1 MFQLFFG
8 DQPICYNQSL
18 TIIDLGREVHLVP
31 GLTII
36 INNDNFKYIQK
47 KKNKVSKK
55 TKINI
60 HNYYFLIKIYYKLVI
75 KLYEVHLVIFSKTTQ
90 ELVFKIVVNYL
101 I

>member
-8 DQPICYNQSL
+8 DQPTCYKQLL

-47 KKNKVSKK
+47 KKIKYLKK
-55 TKINI
+55 QK
-60 HNYYFLIKIYYKLVI
+60 LIYII
-75 KLYEVHLVIFSKTTQ
+75 IIF
-90 ELVFKIVVNYL
+90 
-101 I
+101 